1 MADRTVGSLPKAP
14 DLYDDSLLVI
24 EQQGAAASINGRQI
38 KQFARV
44 GVEEYVEDAMDAAAA
59 AQEAVKNIGTAVVD
73 AQSARDAAQTA
84 QAGAET
90 ARKAIEDMEVSTDTL
105 PAGSPAEVAKTAKG
119 GHVLLTFGLPAGPQ
133 GPQGLPGTSIADI
146 SRTAG
151 TGAPGTVDIYTV
163 TLTDGSSYELQVYNG
178 ADGEGAG
185 DMTAMVYDPQ
195 GKKQD
200 IFAYA
205 DALLPVIH
213 AVTLSADAWTGGAAP
228 YSQIAAV
235 PGVLADPVKQVIQP
249 APADADSF
257 ALWNASGVLCTAQ
270 GDGTLAFSARDK
282 PGADIRLHVA
292 VQPARSVEGGTKL

>member
-1 MADRTVGSLPKAP
+1 MADRTVGSLPRAP

-24 EQQGAAASINGRQI
+24 EQQGAAASINGRQLR
-38 KQFARV
+38 QFARV
-44 GVEEYVEDAMDAAAA
+44 GVAEYVEDAKTAAAA
-59 AQEAVKNIGTAVVD
+59 AQEAVKSVGTAVTD

-84 QAGAET
+84 QKGAET
-90 ARKAIEDMEVSTDTL
+90 AQKAIEDMEVSSNTL
-105 PAGSPAEVAKTAKG
+105 PAGSSAEVAKTVKD
-119 GHVLLTFGLPAGPQ
+119 GHVLLTFGLPTGPV
-133 GPQGLPGTSIADI
+133 GPQGLPGTSITDI

-163 TLTDGSSYELQVYNG
+163 TLTDGSSYEIRVYNG

-205 DALLPVIH
+205 GALLPVIH
-213 AVTLSADAWTGGAAP
+213 AVTLAAAAWMGDAAP
-228 YSQIAAV
+228 YSQIVAV
-235 PGVLADPVKQVIQP
+235 PGILADPVRQIIQP

-257 ALWNASGVLCTAQ
+257 AHWNASGVCCAAQ
-270 GDGTLAFSARDK
+270 GDGTLIFSARDR
-282 PGADIRLHVA
+282 PEADIRLYVA
-292 VQPARSVEGGTKL
+292 VQTARSGEGGTEL